1 MQYKHIIVLVTGG
14 SLENAQKIANK
25 LLTEK
30 KAACVNIVPQVDSH
44 FWWHGKIESAG
55 EQLLII
61 KTRSALLDDVEKIV
75 KSIHPYT
82 VPEIIALPIVGGN
95 KDFLNWVDKETS

>member
-1 MQYKHIIVLVTGG
+1 MQYKHIIVLVTVG